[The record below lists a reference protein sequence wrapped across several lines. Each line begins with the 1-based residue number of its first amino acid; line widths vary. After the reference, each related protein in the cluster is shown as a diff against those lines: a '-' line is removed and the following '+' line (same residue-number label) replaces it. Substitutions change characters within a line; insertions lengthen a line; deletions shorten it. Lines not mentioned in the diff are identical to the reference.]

1 MNTLEKI
8 EALGKSAQYDIC
20 ASCGKGASRVS
31 GPLGKWIY
39 PSVLP
44 DGKNILMFKVLMSN
58 YCLKDCSYCV
68 NRNSVNSRHYSFKPD
83 ELAELFM
90 KLFFKRLV
98 HALFLSSAVFAETDV
113 AMEKMI
119 NVAEILRFKY
129 KFKGYI
135 HLKILPG
142 TSPEYLQKAI
152 QLAQRVSV
160 NLEAPNPKRLKQ
172 IANGKDFHKDLLL
185 RMKWIKS
192 LVEKSGSTT
201 DQTTQFM
208 VGAANEPDKEILNTT
223 DYLYKDLKLSR
234 VYFSAFQPL
243 RDTPFES
250 FSPTPLIREHR
261 LYQVDFLFRKYG
273 FKLNEI
279 IFDESGNLPLKE
291 DPKMV
296 LALNSPDKFPVEI
309 NKASKSELLRVPGIG
324 PKSAS
329 LILKMRTKSKIKN
342 LGELRKIGIVAKR
355 SAPFILINGRQAERN
370 QQLSL
375 INNQSIF

>member
-1 MNTLEKI
+1 MGRMNTLEKI

-20 ASCGKGASRVS
+20 ASCGKGAVRVK

-44 DGKNILMFKVLMSN
+44 DGRNILMFKVLMSN
-58 YCLKDCSYCV
+58 FCLKDCSYCI

-90 KLFFKRLV
+90 KLFFKGLV
-98 HALFLSSAVFAETDV
+98 QALFLSSAVFAETDT
-113 AMEKMI
+113 AMSRMI
-119 NVAEILRFKY
+119 NVVEILRFKY

-142 TSPEYLQKAI
+142 AGFEYVQKAV

-160 NLEAPNPKRLKQ
+160 NLEAPNPERLKQ
-172 IANGKDFHKDLLL
+172 IAGGKDFQKDLLL

-192 LVEKSGSTT
+192 LTDKTGSIA

-208 VGAANEPDKEILNTT
+208 VGAAKESDKEILNTA
-223 DYLYKDLKLSR
+223 DYLYKDLRLSR
-234 VYFSAFQPL
+234 IYFSAFQPV
-243 RDTPFES
+243 RDTPFEDV
-250 FSPTPLIREHR
+250 SPTPLIREHR

-273 FKLNEI
+273 FKLNEV
-279 IFDESGNLPLKE
+279 IFDRSGNLSLE
-291 DPKMV
+291 RDPKMTM
-296 LALNSPDKFPVEI
+296 AFNSPDEFPVEI

-329 LILKMRTKSKIKN
+329 LILKTRIKSKIKN
-342 LGELRKIGIVAKR
+342 LDELKRIGIVTKR
-355 SAPFILINGRQAERN
+355 AAPFILIDGRQAEKN
-370 QQLSL
+370 QQLS
-375 INNQSIF
+375 FYGF